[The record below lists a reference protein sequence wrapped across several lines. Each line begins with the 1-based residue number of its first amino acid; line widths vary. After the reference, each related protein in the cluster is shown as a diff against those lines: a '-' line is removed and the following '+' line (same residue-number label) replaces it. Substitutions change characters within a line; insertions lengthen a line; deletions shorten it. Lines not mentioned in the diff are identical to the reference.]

1 MDDGEKEQLSLRWFL
16 LLMRMI
22 SCLLG
27 SDKNWANAT
36 SVVAV
41 VVPLSCFI
49 QLLVMKKQRGFGA
62 YNNNNNHTANA
73 CDHHN
78 NNEEHK
84 VEGSCPTRRTDSCRG
99 RGVIFFAPLTTSR
112 AFFARF
118 ESEI

>member
-1 MDDGEKEQLSLRWFL
+1 MDAGEKEQLSLRWFL
-16 LLMRMI
+16 LLMRI

-49 QLLVMKKQRGFGA
+49 QLLVMTRGFGV
-62 YNNNNNHTANA
+62 YNNNNHTANE
-73 CDHHN
+73 CDHQN
-78 NNEEHK
+78 NNGQK